1 MPPVFSIMYIP
12 LLDWSADNFWQVF
25 VKIRKGTSHR
35 GSQWQLFFHDI
46 PLDFFMCKTGMV
58 SNSKNWCQ
66 YWMRESCTLAG
77 PSSLIETIT
86 VERRHTLLH
95 LWCRPLQSVPFLF
108 VQGFLDLLVL
118 NDIRVYFFEISS
130 YFWSKNLKCL
140 MATLSTDLHTFLR
153 TYRLWYLILIIQ
165 QGNTN

>member
-66 YWMRESCTLAG
+66 YWMRESYTLAG

-95 LWCRPLQSVPFLF
+95 LWCRPLQSVPFSF
-108 VQGFLDLLVL
+108 VLGFLDLLVL
-118 NDIRVYFFEISS
+118 NDIRVYFFEKSVAIFEAKISTVWWLP
-130 YFWSKNLKCL
+130 FPL
-140 MATLSTDLHTFLR
+140 
-153 TYRLWYLILIIQ
+153 TYIRSFELTGCDIWDW
-165 QGNTN
+165 